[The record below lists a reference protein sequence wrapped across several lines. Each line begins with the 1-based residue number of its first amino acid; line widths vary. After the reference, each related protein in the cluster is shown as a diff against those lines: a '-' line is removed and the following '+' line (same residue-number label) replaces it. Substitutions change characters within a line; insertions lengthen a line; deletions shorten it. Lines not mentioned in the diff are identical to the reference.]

1 MYETKISENT
11 ISEYFGNGVLVF
23 SGEISL
29 IQMSS
34 VHKRRAAT
42 TNSGLTE
49 ARFLIKSLVL
59 AFSKDYQRQKNE
71 EKYL

>member
-23 SGEISL
+23 SGEILL

-34 VHKRRAAT
+34 VHKRWAAT
-42 TNSGLTE
+42 TNSG
-49 ARFLIKSLVL
+49 
-59 AFSKDYQRQKNE
+59 
-71 EKYL
+71 